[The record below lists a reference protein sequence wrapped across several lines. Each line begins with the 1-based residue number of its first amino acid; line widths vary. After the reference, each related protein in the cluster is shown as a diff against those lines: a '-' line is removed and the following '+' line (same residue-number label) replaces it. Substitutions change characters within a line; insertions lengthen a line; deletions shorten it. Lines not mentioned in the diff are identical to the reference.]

1 MKKEFLQELIN
12 IFNQDKLENPKNI
25 QTESDEYELKMDKPD
40 NNHLMIS
47 LTKKINPAEQ
57 SLNSFIDKIDDNE
70 WEYITNVF
78 EDLTG
83 KSLKLVDDLF
93 KNKQYDKV
101 ENLLRLVL
109 QNHVD
114 KLTNLLKA

>member
-1 MKKEFLQELIN
+1 MPRLLKKH
-12 IFNQDKLENPKNI
+12 
-25 QTESDEYELKMDKPD
+25 TALKWQ
-40 NNHLMIS
+40 
-47 LTKKINPAEQ
+47 KKYIGRD
-57 SLNSFIDKIDDNE
+57 IDKIDDNE

-78 EDLTG
+78 ENLTG
-83 KSLKLVDDLF
+83 KSLKLVDELF

>member
-1 MKKEFLQELIN
+1 
-12 IFNQDKLENPKNI
+12 
-25 QTESDEYELKMDKPD
+25 
-40 NNHLMIS
+40 MIS

-57 SLNSFIDKIDDNE
+57 SLNSLIDKIDDNE

-93 KNKQYDKV
+93 KNK
-101 ENLLRLVL
+101 
-109 QNHVD
+109 
-114 KLTNLLKA
+114 